1 MTPPLPEPGPD
12 RGSTLI
18 ELVIAIALMGMVVA
32 GVLGAMATSVSMSR
46 MSDDQAKVEAVL
58 GNAADRLTGYAY
70 IPCPSGGQAGF
81 GGYLPIVQAAA
92 GAVGWPTSTVSIS
105 DIRYWSPGAS
115 AATGTWVAS
124 NGLTGNECNEAASLT
139 TSRTLQKVT
148 ITVSSPE
155 GLVRSLEVV
164 KSNVFPRQQ

>member
-1 MTPPLPEPGPD
+1 
-12 RGSTLI
+12 
-18 ELVIAIALMGMVVA
+18 MGMVVA

-58 GNAADRLTGYAY
+58 GSAADRLTGYAY
-70 IPCPSGGQAGF
+70 IPCPSGGTAGF

-115 AATGTWVAS
+115 VASGTWNAS
-124 NGLTGNECNEAASLT
+124 NGLSGSECNEAASLT

-155 GLVRSLEVV
+155 GLVRSMEVV
-164 KSNVFPRQQ
+164 KTNVFPRQQ

>member
-1 MTPPLPEPGPD
+1 MRVDP
-12 RGSTLI
+12 GSTLI
-18 ELVIAIALMGMVVA
+18 ELVIAIALMGMVVT
-32 GVLGAMATSVSMSR
+32 GVLGAMATSVTMSR

-70 IPCPSGGQAGF
+70 IPCPSGGSDGF

-92 GAVGWPTSTVSIS
+92 AAVGWDDSTVAIS
-105 DIRYWSPGAS
+105 DIRFWSPGVSVAS
-115 AATGTWVAS
+115 GSWVAS
-124 NGLTGNECNEAASLT
+124 NGLSGGECNEAASLT